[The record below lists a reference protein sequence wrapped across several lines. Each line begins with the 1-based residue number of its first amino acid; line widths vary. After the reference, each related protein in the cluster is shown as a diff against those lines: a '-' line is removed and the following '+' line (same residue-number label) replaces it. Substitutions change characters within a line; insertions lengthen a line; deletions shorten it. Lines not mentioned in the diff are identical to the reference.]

1 MQPAR
6 IVLVDDHPL
15 VRERL
20 AEIIAE
26 EPDLV
31 VCAQADDGPKA
42 LEMIGS
48 TRANLAVVD
57 LGLKH
62 SSGLDLVKNMRSAF
76 PLVPA
81 LIVSMYDEAIWAE
94 RAIRAGARGYV
105 NKQEATK
112 KIASAIR
119 RVLAGELYLSNA
131 LVLRLATRATGYA
144 ATKASTGI
152 ESLADREMQVFE
164 LIGCGLNS
172 RQISDRIRVD
182 ASTVD
187 TYRARI
193 KEKLNLRDGCELLQH
208 AIAWVHSDLIG
219 SDR

>member
-1 MQPAR
+1 MHPAR

-26 EPDLV
+26 EHDLV
-31 VCAQADDGPKA
+31 VCAQADNGPKA
-42 LEMIGS
+42 LEVVGS

-62 SSGLDLVKNMRSAF
+62 SSGLDLVKNMRAAF
-76 PLVPA
+76 PRVPA
-81 LIVSMYDEAIWAE
+81 LVVSMYDETIWAE
-94 RAIRAGARGYV
+94 RAIRAGARGYI

-112 KIASAIR
+112 NIASAIR
-119 RVLAGELYLSNA
+119 RVLAGELYLSSA
-131 LVLRLATRATGYA
+131 LAQRLATRATGYA
-144 ATKASTGI
+144 NAKASTGI
-152 ESLADREMQVFE
+152 ESLADRELQVFE
-164 LIGCGLNS
+164 LIGRGLNS
-172 RQISDRIRVD
+172 RQIADRMRVD

-193 KEKLNLRDGCELLQH
+193 KEKLKLRDACELLQH
-208 AIAWVHSDLIG
+208 TIAWVQSIAVA
-219 SDR
+219 

>member
-1 MQPAR
+1 MIQPAR

-20 AEIIAE
+20 GEIIAE
-26 EPDLV
+26 EHDLV
-31 VCAQADDGPKA
+31 VSAQADDGPQA

-48 TRANLAVVD
+48 TRASLAVVD

-76 PLVPA
+76 PRVPA
-81 LIVSMYDEAIWAE
+81 LVVSMYDETIWAE
-94 RAIRAGARGYV
+94 HAIRAGARGYI

-112 KIASAIR
+112 NIVPAIR
-119 RVLAGELYLSNA
+119 RVLAGELYLSSA
-131 LVLRLATRATGYA
+131 LAQRLAARATGHA
-144 ATKASTGI
+144 DPKASTGI
-152 ESLADREMQVFE
+152 ESLADRELQIFE
-164 LIGCGLNS
+164 LIGRGLNS
-172 RQISDRIRVD
+172 RQISDRMRVD

-193 KEKLNLRDGCELLQH
+193 KEKLDLRDACELLQH
-208 AIAWVHSDLIG
+208 AIAWAHCMAGPDA
-219 SDR
+219 